1 MVRRLLDSKFQ
12 GYLLIVLL
20 LVLWEAGVRTEGAN
34 GRFIP
39 SVSAIGSSLLHLI
52 VSFELID
59 HLVDSI
65 KRISLGFLLGSTCG
79 YLLGFVCGLS
89 NPLYDLLEMTIE
101 FLRPIPSVI
110 LIPIAMLFLGIG
122 NALNVGV
129 IAWACSWPVFV
140 NTMDGVRS
148 VDSTLLNTARMFGLS
163 RWATIRTIY
172 LPASL
177 PQVISGLR
185 IALGVAVA
193 VGIISEMV
201 VSTTGIGSFILS
213 TSLAYRVP
221 DMYAGIVTVGLL
233 GYALN
238 RVFLLLE
245 WQTQKWNKGFSAF
258 TN

>member
-1 MVRRLLDSKFQ
+1 MVRRLLDSKFP

-20 LVLWEAGVRTEGAN
+20 LALWEIFVRMDGAGS
-34 GRFIP
+34 RFIP
-39 SVSAIGSSLLHLI
+39 SVSAIGSSLLQLT
-52 VSFELID
+52 VSLELID

-65 KRISLGFLLGSTCG
+65 KRISLGFFLGSTCG
-79 YLLGFVCGLS
+79 YGLGFVCGLS

-110 LIPIAMLFLGIG
+110 LIPIAMLLLGIG

-148 VDSTLLNTARMFGLS
+148 VDSTLLNTSRMFGLGK
-163 RWATIRTIY
+163 WATIRTIY

-177 PQVISGLR
+177 PRVISGLR

-193 VGIISEMV
+193 VAVIAEMV

-213 TSLAYRVP
+213 SSLAYRVP
-221 DMYAGIVTVGLL
+221 DMYAGIVTIGLL

-238 RVFLLLE
+238 RVFFLLE
-245 WQTQKWNKGFSAF
+245 WRTQKWSRGFSAF
-258 TN
+258 IN